1 MDPALLPQ
9 HHDRNGPHPSPFHY
23 FDRVAASNNEQAPH
37 KMSML
42 ISPFVLNSELVLRD
56 VSNGSDPTSRR
67 SRFRSSSVVT
77 NPYDDAS
84 GEDLNFARKSQNPS
98 ATVRSSGRFN
108 KYSPTPTIK
117 RGKAAELLKQHGSPP
132 GVRVTAGGRIVP
144 NMAPPILSPRFD
156 QNNPWKNENPNYNRW
171 GQPGGYSQHM
181 SANPLK
187 GLNGYV
193 VDMGD
198 GSLCQIVDGEL
209 RPVQPQPDGMLGLYM
224 PAPNLP
230 LQKPVVQF
238 PYQFGPPLGYQPFAP
253 ATAGF
258 PPTNGSAPSSDNATS
273 PVSNVPTPRQLR
285 VMEQFHAKL
294 EQELKELDRNEVLQR
309 GNIDAH
315 KKSEI
320 VKHRIALTNRIDESR
335 RGILET
341 RRLMAEGASG
351 PKPASTTI
359 NGAGPQAGPGFSGP
373 QTFSNGAMP
382 FFVDS
387 PPLAATF
394 GNGLAYEG
402 FPQPMP
408 GYATMPSYENLP
420 SQFQPYRPH
429 DSANS
434 SSALEERHANVDNGS
449 VTGDTRVST
458 ATSKD
463 YNGSMNLDGSA
474 PQPRRS
480 HAIEIKKPTESS
492 KHGLNPTSPSYQP
505 DAEDSGSHF
514 MPSPTMIAGVDNLVQ
529 SPRSDAHGLDGTHHP
544 SDSSATTGDFFPHDT
559 QQYSSR
565 KFAERSSADS
575 AINLQPWMTKDNS
588 SYQHMS
594 SSASIPTKYVF
605 SDSPDFKNEE
615 LNVCG
620 SSSNIHPPALPPRR
634 VSHGGHEPSD
644 LDFISGS
651 SFQPISPATKK
662 QQSAHLRESIGA
674 NDHPGTLE
682 SLQSPTAQ
690 LLSKVTEQTANMHIH
705 SGQGI
710 LRPHSPTKR
719 SEAYWEGFKTGL
731 QQEVLGV
738 NTDEEYRR
746 GYRDGMRQSMVAEH
760 SPSSRSLVQQFPSP
774 PGMYANALR
783 DDTGTRVPSLS
794 HEAHSSAPFNSV
806 STTPQ
811 RSEKSPS
818 ASQTLDSPQAQA
830 DFMSQPNVNIS
841 ATGSARRQLKVD
853 TSIVNNRTTEPP
865 TSPLASR
872 SGPAAQKTVH
882 FSKIKQVRTS
892 SYDSDH
898 YRKKA
903 KAAIDRADTPA
914 RPQFMP
920 KAGAAAENSSGES
933 QPGNV
938 CLPLSPRQSPIKTMM
953 ELLNVRSSTGSP
965 EKKSFS
971 RHFSSKKA

>member
-1 MDPALLPQ
+1 MEQALLLQ
-9 HHDRNGPHPSPFHY
+9 HHERNGPRSSQFHHS
-23 FDRVAASNNEQAPH
+23 DRVAPSTNDQPSHE
-37 KMSML
+37 MSML

-77 NPYDDAS
+77 NPYDDIS

-98 ATVRSSGRFN
+98 DTVRSSGRFN
-108 KYSPTPTIK
+108 KYSPTPSIK

-132 GVRVTAGGRIVP
+132 GIRVTAGGRIVP
-144 NMAPPILSPRFD
+144 NMTSPPILGPRFD
-156 QNNPWKNENPNYNRW
+156 QNNPWKNENPNYNHFGR
-171 GQPGGYSQHM
+171 PGGYSQHM
-181 SANPLK
+181 PANPFK

-193 VDMGD
+193 VDMGN
-198 GSLCQIVDGEL
+198 GNLCQIVDGEL

-230 LQKPVVQF
+230 VQNPVVQF
-238 PYQFGPPLGYQPFAP
+238 PYQFGPPLGYQAFAS
-253 ATAGF
+253 ATPGF
-258 PPTNGSAPSSDNATS
+258 PLANGSAPSSDNATS
-273 PVSNVPTPRQLR
+273 PTSNVPTPRQLR
-285 VMEQFHAKL
+285 VMEQVHAKL

-341 RRLMAEGASG
+341 RRLMAEGATGAKS
-351 PKPASTTI
+351 AST
-359 NGAGPQAGPGFSGP
+359 NGAGPQT
-373 QTFSNGAMP
+373 QTFSNTAMP
-382 FFVDS
+382 MFVGS
-387 PPLAATF
+387 PPLAASF
-394 GNGLAYEG
+394 GSGMAYEGIPAG

-408 GYATMPSYENLP
+408 SYTTMPSYENLP
-420 SQFQPYRPH
+420 AQFQPYRPH
-429 DSANS
+429 ESVNN

-449 VTGDTRVST
+449 AVGDTHGST
-458 ATSKD
+458 DTSKG
-463 YNGSMNLDGSA
+463 YNRSMNLDGSA
-474 PQPRRS
+474 HQPRRS

-505 DAEDSGSHF
+505 DGEDNGDQF

-529 SPRSDAHGLDGTHHP
+529 SPRSDAHGLDGAHHP

-575 AINLQPWMTKDNS
+575 AVNLQPWMTKDSS
-588 SYQHMS
+588 SYQHVP

-605 SDSPDFKNEE
+605 SDSPEFEHEE
-615 LNVCG
+615 LNVHG
-620 SSSNIHPPALPPRR
+620 SFSNVQPPALTPRHH
-634 VSHGGHEPSD
+634 SHGHEPSD

-651 SFQPISPATKK
+651 NFQPISPATKK
-662 QQSAHLRESIGA
+662 QQSAHLRESIGTNEHTGA
-674 NDHPGTLE
+674 LD
-682 SLQSPTAQ
+682 SMQSPTAQ
-690 LLSKVTEQTANMHIH
+690 LLNKVVEQTSSMHIH
-705 SGQGI
+705 SGQGMT
-710 LRPHSPTKR
+710 RPHSPTRR

-746 GYRDGMRQSMVAEH
+746 GYRDGMRQSMVAES
-760 SPSSRSLVQQFPSP
+760 SPGSRSLVQQFPTP
-774 PGMYANALR
+774 PGMYTSAMR
-783 DDTGTRVPSLS
+783 DDTGTRMPSLS
-794 HEAHSSAPFNSV
+794 RDAHSSVPHNSV

-811 RSEKSPS
+811 RSDKSPS

-841 ATGSARRQLKVD
+841 ASGSARRRLKLD
-853 TSIVNNRTTEPP
+853 TSVSSRNAEPP
-865 TSPLASR
+865 TSPLANR
-872 SGPAAQKTVH
+872 SGAAAQKTVH
-882 FSKIKQVRTS
+882 FSKIKQVRTG
-892 SYDSDH
+892 SYDNDH
-898 YRKKA
+898 YKKKA
-903 KAAIDRADTPA
+903 KTVVDRSDTPA

-920 KAGAAAENSSGES
+920 KAAENSSGES
-933 QPGNV
+933 QAGTM
-938 CLPLSPRQSPIKTMM
+938 CIPLSPRQSPIKTMM

-971 RHFSSKKA
+971 RHFSSKKP